1 MLYPFFLNKGAE
13 LAQVVTA
20 TCWLFIQDRIKRASP
35 CQMFISLI
43 LIDERWD
50 FRVFFLRVSNDIR
63 PTKLEMSA
71 FEVA

>member
-20 TCWLFIQDRIKRASP
+20 TCWLFIQDRIKQASP

-50 FRVFFLRVSNDIR
+50 FRGFF
-63 PTKLEMSA
+63 
-71 FEVA
+71 FES